1 MKLRSTLGI
10 LMATTALTACN
21 PGDSVNAVK
30 GVTSAL
36 TSNSAFAA
44 ISSQVSS
51 LEKVVAVA
59 QSSAS
64 ISALINPNENDVKMA
79 GDVVSQID
87 NVIKSWDDYKSSM
100 NPNLLA
106 VKLSTAE
113 WREAE
118 AVVKILK
125 EDLRPVVTKVVNG
138 GSYDTKDFEFLAKK
152 ETLDLKI
159 SEKKAAIFEGAT
171 PTVISAS
178 TSSVTVETSATT
190 NSEERV
196 KTTDIA
202 NGEQTLTGGDS
213 VSNTTRTAT
222 WTRTTTKNMEYD
234 RTFTLKVQNVTTTV
248 FSDGTV
254 NVEQGDIRSIVNKQ
268 TFDALAQV
276 STEEMSSNITF
287 TSDVQNTPTI
297 VVTRGSDTVENVF
310 TDRLVEEL
318 QGDTSILHKTF
329 RKTTTTTTTPVTT
342 TTTYPKV
349 TVYTYADGHSFTDD
363 ATDEVVS
370 EVVDDVVV
378 TENEDL
384 HTSST
389 EHVVANEVITNEVV
403 TTVTEADPVF
413 VTEHDDV
420 TSDNTVGTVKTTT
433 VTRNYITTATIV
445 TTTTTKTTPVT
456 KQTWT
461 DDRVELIRGE
471 TVTTV
476 ATENTVVNDSWSKV
490 MSENSVTVEAVVEEA
505 APVTP
510 VGSDHAD
517 LGTRTAGFNS
527 DPASY
532 RTSEFN
538 GSNGGQN
545 YKSAIKAEYAYSRGW
560 TGKGSLI
567 TIADTGYDVDH
578 NDLSSAVKHTYNT
591 LTDVKTTGN
600 GDASMNDSNGHGS
613 HVLGLAAGR
622 KNGTGTHGVAFDAD
636 VAVAKI
642 SEGVAFSFG
651 RAKKAMAWS
660 RDLGA
665 VAISVSANYN
675 TDSSFRNSVVDD
687 GNGKFHSSHFFYG
700 PHGYNGVTDEAP
712 SYATALG
719 TEQVFVN
726 SAGNHGYDY
735 VPGTGQMATAT
746 DANGN
751 LILGGR
757 MLIVGNWNL
766 DSNQIL
772 GNRAG
777 HMCAAFISG
786 VCTDAKSTSDFY
798 ILAPGSALESASKS
812 GGNEIM
818 TGTSMSTPV
827 VAGSLAILNQMWPHM
842 KGENLVQLV
851 TKTADKTIAGYH
863 VNTHGSGLLDL
874 DKATQPVGATGIPT
888 SGRTDGSI
896 SSLSGGAA
904 IGNINPG
911 AFAALSNAI
920 VLDEFERDFTVD
932 LSQTQAVDTR
942 PGSYVEGLAF
952 GGGGYDAYSNLAGT
966 NQNFV
971 TPEWMGLSAG
981 MKMNSNVSGDYT
993 FNANYKAF
1001 EDEETSLNLGLGFL
1015 KETGKF
1021 LNNVQEGFMG
1031 VGENHTTQYASLN
1044 ISHKFSDQVFGFGNY
1059 QIGTTDVEASKDF
1072 SLVTGFSSLIS
1083 QSFNTGLGFK
1093 PAAGWTMGG
1102 TYSQPLHV
1110 MSGSMNYKVPT
1121 GRSVDGAV
1129 QFDSG
1134 SADASTKVLEHDFGL
1149 FLNYKVD
1156 QRFSMAAFGEKRL
1169 NVAGTNG
1176 NDQMNAG
1183 IKLNWTY

>member
-1 MKLRSTLGI
+1 
-10 LMATTALTACN
+10 
-21 PGDSVNAVK
+21 
-30 GVTSAL
+30 
-36 TSNSAFAA
+36 
-44 ISSQVSS
+44 
-51 LEKVVAVA
+51 
-59 QSSAS
+59 
-64 ISALINPNENDVKMA
+64 
-79 GDVVSQID
+79 
-87 NVIKSWDDYKSSM
+87 
-100 NPNLLA
+100 
-106 VKLSTAE
+106 
-113 WREAE
+113 
-118 AVVKILK
+118 
-125 EDLRPVVTKVVNG
+125 
-138 GSYDTKDFEFLAKK
+138 
-152 ETLDLKI
+152 
-159 SEKKAAIFEGAT
+159 
-171 PTVISAS
+171 
-178 TSSVTVETSATT
+178 
-190 NSEERV
+190 
-196 KTTDIA
+196 
-202 NGEQTLTGGDS
+202 
-213 VSNTTRTAT
+213 
-222 WTRTTTKNMEYD
+222 
-234 RTFTLKVQNVTTTV
+234 
-248 FSDGTV
+248 
-254 NVEQGDIRSIVNKQ
+254 
-268 TFDALAQV
+268 
-276 STEEMSSNITF
+276 
-287 TSDVQNTPTI
+287 
-297 VVTRGSDTVENVF
+297 
-310 TDRLVEEL
+310 
-318 QGDTSILHKTF
+318 
-329 RKTTTTTTTPVTT
+329 
-342 TTTYPKV
+342 
-349 TVYTYADGHSFTDD
+349 
-363 ATDEVVS
+363 
-370 EVVDDVVV
+370 
-378 TENEDL
+378 
-384 HTSST
+384 
-389 EHVVANEVITNEVV
+389 
-403 TTVTEADPVF
+403 
-413 VTEHDDV
+413 
-420 TSDNTVGTVKTTT
+420 
-433 VTRNYITTATIV
+433 
-445 TTTTTKTTPVT
+445 
-456 KQTWT
+456 
-461 DDRVELIRGE
+461 
-471 TVTTV
+471 
-476 ATENTVVNDSWSKV
+476 
-490 MSENSVTVEAVVEEA
+490 
-505 APVTP
+505 
-510 VGSDHAD
+510 
-517 LGTRTAGFNS
+517 
-527 DPASY
+527 
-532 RTSEFN
+532 
-538 GSNGGQN
+538 
-545 YKSAIKAEYAYSRGW
+545 
-560 TGKGSLI
+560 
-567 TIADTGYDVDH
+567 
-578 NDLSSAVKHTYNT
+578 
-591 LTDVKTTGN
+591 
-600 GDASMNDSNGHGS
+600 
-613 HVLGLAAGR
+613 
-622 KNGTGTHGVAFDAD
+622 
-636 VAVAKI
+636 
-642 SEGVAFSFG
+642 
-651 RAKKAMAWS
+651 
-660 RDLGA
+660 
-665 VAISVSANYN
+665 
-675 TDSSFRNSVVDD
+675 
-687 GNGKFHSSHFFYG
+687 
-700 PHGYNGVTDEAP
+700 
-712 SYATALG
+712 
-719 TEQVFVN
+719 
-726 SAGNHGYDY
+726 
-735 VPGTGQMATAT
+735 MATAT

-827 VAGSLAILNQMWPHM
+827 VAGSLAILHQMWPHM

-1110 MSGSMNYKVPT
+1110 VSGSMNYKVPT

-1134 SADASTKVLEHDFGL
+1134 SADASTQVLEHDFGI
-1149 FLNYKVD
+1149 FLKYKVD
-1156 QRFSMAAFGEKRL
+1156 NSFGMAAFGEKRL
-1169 NVAGTNG
+1169 NVAGTSG